1 MNLDKIIILTKK
13 TKNFFL
19 FFPREDIM
27 HIYTLRIKRL
37 NFKIKSTN
45 PFYELKKNKT
55 PQTQP

>member
-27 HIYTLRIKRL
+27 PHLY
-37 NFKIKSTN
+37 F
-45 PFYELKKNKT
+45 EDKKTKF
-55 PQTQP
+55 